1 MTALMRFI
9 LLRPS
14 TVIFSVLGV
23 GLVMWAFSILGEDPG
38 YLLLHF
44 ANVTVESSVVV
55 AIVSLALFVGV
66 LFVCYRT
73 IAWLFDG
80 KGSQRRAGKKTTKGL
95 VALAEGNWSN
105 AEKLLKKS
113 AKKNET
119 PLVNY
124 ISAAQ
129 AAHEQ
134 GEGDRR
140 DEYLRQAHESTKGVD
155 IAIGLTKARL
165 QFESKQWEQCLATLM
180 MLKDSE
186 RSPSYGYVIKM
197 MAEVYVELSDWE
209 HLVEL
214 LADLRK
220 SKVFTKDEFLA
231 VSLQGYQGLL
241 KRTVRGLD
249 QQAELNQLRQAW
261 VQVPKKLQKTP
272 PLLKEYCGCL
282 VALSAGVDAEKIIL
296 SYLQKDWDDSLVVMY
311 GMVTGSD
318 APQQLLFAETW
329 LKERPNNAML
339 LLTLGRLSLLNKQW
353 DKARRYLESSLK
365 SRQNAAA
372 FGELGRLL
380 SHVGEHENSNE
391 CFQKGLAMIS
401 EQLPDLPMPAA
412 APAPKPIPVTPEKLV
427 SLSDDT
433 PIELSKDVPEMKVDD
448 SPKSS

>member
-1 MTALMRFI
+1 MAALMRFI

-14 TVIFSVLGV
+14 TVIFLILGV
-23 GLVMWAFSILGEDPG
+23 ALVMWAFSILGEDPG

-44 ANVTVESSVVV
+44 ANITVESSVIV
-55 AIVSLALFVGV
+55 AIVSLTLFVGV

-73 IAWLFDG
+73 IAWVFDG

-95 VALAEGNWSN
+95 VALAEGNWLN

-165 QFESKQWEQCLATLM
+165 QFESRQWEQCLATLM
-180 MLKDSE
+180 MLKDNE
-186 RSPSYGYVIKM
+186 TSPSYGYVIKM
-197 MAEVYVELSDWE
+197 MAEVYVALSDWE

-214 LADLRK
+214 LVDLKK
-220 SKVFTKDEFLA
+220 SKVYSKDEFLA
-231 VSLQGYQGLL
+231 ISLQGYQGLL
-241 KRTVRGLD
+241 KRAVRGLE
-249 QQAELNQLRQAW
+249 QAAELNQLRQAW
-261 VQVPKKLQKTP
+261 VRIPKKLQKTP
-272 PLLKEYCGCL
+272 SLLKEYCGCL
-282 VALSAGVDAEKIIL
+282 VALNADVDAEKTIL
-296 SYLQKDWDDSLVVMY
+296 SYLQKNWDDSLVAMY
-311 GMVTGSD
+311 GTVTGAD
-318 APQQLLFAETW
+318 VAQQLLFAEIW

-353 DKARRYLESSLK
+353 DKAQFYFETSLK
-365 SRQNAAA
+365 SRQSAAA
-372 FGELGRLL
+372 FAELGRLL
-380 SHVGEHENSNE
+380 SHMGEHKSSNE
-391 CFQKGLAMIS
+391 YFQKGLAMIS
-401 EQLPDLPMPAA
+401 DRLPDLPMPELMPE
-412 APAPKPIPVTPEKLV
+412 PASKPV
-427 SLSDDT
+427 
-433 PIELSKDVPEMKVDD
+433 D
-448 SPKSS
+448 SPVDVVETKTDSSSSSESL

>member
-1 MTALMRFI
+1 MALMRFI

-14 TVIFSVLGV
+14 TVIFLVLGV
-23 GLVMWAFSILGEDPG
+23 ALVVWAFSILGEDPG

-44 ANVTVESSVVV
+44 ADITVESSVIV
-55 AIVSLALFVGV
+55 ATVSLTLFVGALFV
-66 LFVCYRT
+66 FYRT

-165 QFESKQWEQCLATLM
+165 QFESRQWEQCLATLM
-180 MLKDSE
+180 MLKNNE

-209 HLVEL
+209 HLVAL
-214 LADLRK
+214 LADIKK
-220 SKVFTKDEFLA
+220 SKVFTQDEF
-231 VSLQGYQGLL
+231 VTISLQGYQGLL
-241 KRTVRGLD
+241 KRTVRGIE
-249 QQAELNQLRQAW
+249 QAAELNQLRQAW
-261 VQVPKKLQKTP
+261 VLVPKKLQRTP
-272 PLLKEYCGCL
+272 ALLKEYCGCL
-282 VALSAGVDAEKIIL
+282 VALSADVDAEKVIL
-296 SYLQKDWDDSLVVMY
+296 SYLQKNWDDSLVAMY
-311 GMVTGSD
+311 GTVTGAD
-318 APQQLLFAETW
+318 AAQQLLFAENW

-353 DKARRYLESSLK
+353 DKARSYFEASLK

-380 SHVGEHENSNE
+380 SHTGEHESSNE

-401 EQLPDLPMPAA
+401 ERLPDLPMPAIMSKTVQESKSVA
-412 APAPKPIPVTPEKLV
+412 APLPDAESVEWPEDVAEKK
-427 SLSDDT
+427 SD
-433 PIELSKDVPEMKVDD
+433 P
-448 SPKSS
+448 SSESS

>member
-14 TVIFSVLGV
+14 TVIFLVLGV
-23 GLVMWAFSILGEDPG
+23 ALVVWAFSILGEDPG

-44 ANVTVESSVVV
+44 ASITVESSVIV
-55 AIVSLALFVGV
+55 AIVSLTLFVGA

-95 VALAEGNWSN
+95 VALAEGNWTN
-105 AEKLLKKS
+105 AEKLLQKS

-165 QFESKQWEQCLATLM
+165 QFESRQWEQCLATLM
-180 MLKDSE
+180 MLRDNE

-214 LADLRK
+214 LVDLKK
-220 SKVFTKDEFLA
+220 SKVFTKDEFLRI
-231 VSLQGYQGLL
+231 SLQGYQGQL
-241 KRTVRGLD
+241 KRTVRGID
-249 QQAELNQLRQAW
+249 QAVELNQLRQAW
-261 VQVPKKLQKTP
+261 VKVPKKLQKTP
-272 PLLKEYCGCL
+272 SLLKEYCGCL
-282 VALSAGVDAEKIIL
+282 VALNADIDAEKTIL
-296 SYLQKDWDDSLVVMY
+296 SYLQKNWDDNLVAMY
-311 GMVTGSD
+311 GTVTGPD
-318 APQQLLFAETW
+318 AAQQLLFAENW

-353 DKARRYLESSLK
+353 NKARNYLEASLK

-380 SHVGEHENSNE
+380 SHMGDHKSSNE
-391 CFQKGLAMIS
+391 CFQQGLAMIS
-401 EQLPDLPMPAA
+401 ERLPDLPMP
-412 APAPKPIPVTPEKLV
+412 TPEPV
-427 SLSDDT
+427 IVPASIPGAESVVPSEASSDTKPD
-433 PIELSKDVPEMKVDD
+433 P
-448 SPKSS
+448 SSESS